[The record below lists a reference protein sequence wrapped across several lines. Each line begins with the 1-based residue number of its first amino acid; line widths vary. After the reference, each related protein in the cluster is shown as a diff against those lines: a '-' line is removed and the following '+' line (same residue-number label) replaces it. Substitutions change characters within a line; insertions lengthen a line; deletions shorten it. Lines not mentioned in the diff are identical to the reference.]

1 MWMAMLCLTS
11 TGGHFLLI
19 KAFDLA
25 EASVL
30 QPFAYFGIATSAAVG
45 FIVFD
50 DAVTASMLTGGA
62 IIIAAGLF
70 TFWRERVQALSTAR
84 DAA

>member
-1 MWMAMLCLTS
+1 MWMGLLCLTA

-19 KAFDLA
+19 KAFDMA

-45 FIVFD
+45 FLVFD
-50 DAVTASMLTGGA
+50 DAITASMLTGGA
-62 IIIAAGLF
+62 IIIGAGLF
-70 TFWRERVQALSTAR
+70 TFWRERVRAR
-84 DAA
+84 ASEG